1 MARPRLTRT
10 LALKDAT
17 LKYNDK
23 GWSVYDT
30 NIPYKSVAKYDDTTY
45 VVVEV
50 NGEEHSIGTKVH
62 SVRDIK
68 RNKTIYVA
76 IKGSAFYLSSTKK

>member
-17 LKYNDK
+17 LKYNDN

-30 NIPYKSVAKYDDTTY
+30 NIPYKSVAQYRDTTY
-45 VVVEV
+45 VVVDIDGV
-50 NGEEHSIGTKVH
+50 EHSIGTKSH
-62 SVRDIK
+62 SAYDIK
-68 RNKTIYVA
+68 RNETIYVA
-76 IKGSAFYLSSTKK
+76 INGSAFYLSSTKK